1 MQERRPTRRAK
12 RRGRK
17 RIAFSIVML
26 GLVVS
31 AHHLLASLEITSM
44 AALEQNSAAKKIG
57 MLAAQAAAR
66 ARQNGATGFRELQN
80 DDRNSL
86 PGPAAAGLAMRL
98 SGSPALQ
105 ARFRQ
110 IQKATSR
117 ALNKASTEGRKLSTL
132 VTPLPAVIGT
142 RGDTTADSKR
152 HLRAE
157 IPIHPWQRRT
167 LPGKIGAVHDDT
179 LSEIRMDLHQSLPV
193 RPQCWGAQRYAPAR
207 RRGAHNPAVFRSSR
221 NPQIP
226 DR

>member
-1 MQERRPTRRAK
+1 MQELRPTRRAK

-31 AHHLLASLEITSM
+31 AHHLLASLETTSM

-80 DDRNSL
+80 DDSNSL

-110 IQKATSR
+110 IQKATAR

-132 VTPLPAVIGT
+132 ATPLPAVIGT
-142 RGDTTADSKR
+142 RGDNDGR
-152 HLRAE
+152 L
-157 IPIHPWQRRT
+157 
-167 LPGKIGAVHDDT
+167 
-179 LSEIRMDLHQSLPV
+179 
-193 RPQCWGAQRYAPAR
+193 
-207 RRGAHNPAVFRSSR
+207 
-221 NPQIP
+221 
-226 DR
+226 